1 MVIVPSVPP
10 VGYTWFEMV
19 EEVITGTREEIGK
32 QLLERGV
39 SSKAVDDFLKEEDPA
54 DYLSNCTEVDVK
66 RLSD

>member
-1 MVIVPSVPP
+1 
-10 VGYTWFEMV
+10 MV